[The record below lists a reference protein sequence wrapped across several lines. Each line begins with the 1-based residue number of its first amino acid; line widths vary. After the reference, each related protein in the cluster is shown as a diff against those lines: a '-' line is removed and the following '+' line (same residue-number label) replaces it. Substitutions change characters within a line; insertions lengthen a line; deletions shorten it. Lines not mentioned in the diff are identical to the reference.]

1 MVPEKIDKA
10 DGRVYRMIII
20 NMMAFVERD
29 VSHLLRKVPE
39 EYEKGTIT
47 AVKCMSGNC
56 SEKLSRK
63 DGFFNQLELA

>member
-1 MVPEKIDKA
+1 
-10 DGRVYRMIII
+10 MIII

-29 VSHLLRKVPE
+29 VSHFLRKVPE

-47 AVKCMSGNC
+47 VVKCMSENC

-63 DGFFNQLELA
+63 DGFFNRLELA